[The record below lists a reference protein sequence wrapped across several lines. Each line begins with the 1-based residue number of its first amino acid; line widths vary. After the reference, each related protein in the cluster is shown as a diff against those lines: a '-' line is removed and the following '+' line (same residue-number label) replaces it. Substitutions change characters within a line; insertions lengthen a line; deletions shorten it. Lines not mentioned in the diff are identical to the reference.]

1 MNFLPI
7 FSEVHHKNEQS
18 TSETIPDCART
29 LHPKIIHPKIKQLL
43 DEPHPISVITGLVH
57 SDVGRK
63 FIRAILLQY
72 NQQMDVVC

>member
-18 TSETIPDCART
+18 TSETIPDCGRT
-29 LHPKIIHPKIKQLL
+29 LHPKIKELL
-43 DEPHPISVITGLVH
+43 DAPHPVSVITGLVH

-63 FIRAILLQY
+63 FVRAILLQY
-72 NQQMDVVC
+72 NQQMDIVC

>member
-18 TSETIPDCART
+18 TSETIPDCGRN
-29 LHPKIIHPKIKQLL
+29 LHPKIKQLL
-43 DEPHPISVITGLVH
+43 DEPHPVSVITGLVH

-63 FIRAILLQY
+63 FVRAILLQY